1 MAFNFGAFVGGVGAG
16 ITNVI
21 EREKAE
27 AWELKKFNLQE
38 SAADRRAAASEARAT
53 RKQTEEL
60 TGQLAA
66 LGLKP
71 DQIKGVFS
79 QGIGFAQGAVTLG
92 AAYVAAGV
100 PFTDAII
107 PAGSAA
113 PNKTIVG
120 NKDMDGASVTDVGGQ
135 TTSAFG
141 LKPLP
146 VEKPIETLGFE
157 KDISLLNKKIL
168 EAPEAELPKLK
179 KQLYKTMLAYK
190 NYRAADDTPVA
201 SQYTEQFART
211 TIDAAIKLNRSS
223 SFNVGID
230 GEIENMMVGDEG
242 KALQLDLV
250 AEEYLYNNYASVNDP
265 IMNRSL
271 AALTKT
277 NTLKV
282 FTYKRM
288 VANLGGNDPR
298 FKTAA
303 NEEKLNENAALGIYN
318 IGDVVR
324 VQGELM
330 MYTGIKD
337 KLESFFR

>member
-66 LGLKP
+66 YGLDA
-71 DQIKGVFS
+71 DQIKGVLS

-92 AAYVAAGV
+92 ASYVAAGV
-100 PFTDAII
+100 PFTDAIV
-107 PAGSAA
+107 PAVSQNGQ
-113 PNKTIVG
+113 
-120 NKDMDGASVTDVGGQ
+120 GASVTTVGDQ
-135 TTSAFG
+135 TTSAFS

-168 EAPEAELPKLK
+168 EAPEDKLPALREKLNA
-179 KQLYKTMLAYK
+179 TMLAYK
-190 NYRAADDTPVA
+190 NFKAADANQAA
-201 SQYTEQFART
+201 SQFTEEFAKNT
-211 TIDAAIKLNRSS
+211 VLAALKVNRAS

-230 GEIENMMVGDEG
+230 GEIENMMAGDEG

-250 AEEYLYNNYASVNDP
+250 AEDYLYNNYASVNDP

-277 NTLKV
+277 NTQKV
-282 FTYKRM
+282 FTYKM
-288 VANLGGNDPR
+288 QVANAGVNDPR
-298 FKTAA
+298 FKSAA
-303 NEEKLNENAALGIYN
+303 DETELNNNAALGKYN
-318 IGDVVR
+318 IGDVVQ
-324 VQGELM
+324 VQGEVM
-330 MYTGIKD
+330 MYTGIPD
-337 KLESFFR
+337 TDGFYFR